1 MNLEHVSAEIQTDQP
16 KRYRTGKDK
25 STRSAPDRSNFDR
38 NPFTFNPLIDRILL
52 KINAQDLLAA
62 EHVRAYL
69 LDQHRRNC
77 RPNTIRSNGA
87 NVTSFL
93 IFLKDSSIDQLQAIT
108 REHVASFVEREQD
121 RGLSPNT
128 VSTQLRCL
136 YAFINFLIDRDVLHP
151 DLLKR
156 KLRIKVPDALPRA
169 IDPVDIKQLLAVVK
183 KPRDR
188 ALVLTLL
195 RTGMRI
201 GELLSTRVEDLN
213 LREHFIQIIEAQ
225 KNRVGR
231 IVYLSDDARRA
242 LKEMAEH
249 QEKTKRFHLLRQLRS
264 PLELCGCP
272 SEVQRLSAKIRTGPQ
287 GIYPTLPAAH
297 LCHRTAQRRDAA
309 AVPAGAS
316 GAQLHRN
323 DPPLCPAD
331 RQHAPGTILQSHG
344 HHRKG
349 RTPWTLPTRL
359 STTVGS

>member
-1 MNLEHVSAEIQTDQP
+1 MNLEPVSAEIQIDQP
-16 KRYRTGKDK
+16 KRFRTGKDK

-52 KINAQDLLAA
+52 KINAQDLLVA

-87 NVTSFL
+87 SVTSFL

-242 LKEMAEH
+242 LK
-249 QEKTKRFHLLRQLRS
+249 KWLNTRRRQSDFIFYGNCGR
-264 PLELCGCP
+264 PL
-272 SEVQRLSAKIRTGPQ
+272 S
-287 GIYPTLPAAH
+287 Y
-297 LCHRTAQRRDAA
+297 AA
-309 AVPAGAS
+309 ARLRFNAYLQKSGLVHKGYTLHCLRHTFATELLNAGM
-316 GAQLHRN
+316 
-323 DPPLCPAD
+323 PLQC
-331 RQHAPGTILQSHG
+331 LQELLGHSCIEMTRRYARLTDNTRREQYYKAMAIIEKGELHG
-344 HHRKG
+344 HYQLDYQ
-349 RTPWTLPTRL
+349 LP
-359 STTVGS
+359 

>member
-16 KRYRTGKDK
+16 KRYRSGEGK

-38 NPFTFNPLIDRILL
+38 NPFTFNPLIDRILR

-62 EHVRAYL
+62 EYVEAYL

-93 IFLKDSSIDQLQAIT
+93 IFLKDSDIDQLQAIT

-242 LKEMAEH
+242 LK
-249 QEKTKRFHLLRQLRS
+249 KWLNTRRRQSEFIFYGNCGR
-264 PLELCGCP
+264 PL
-272 SEVQRLSAKIRTGPQ
+272 S
-287 GIYPTLPAAH
+287 Y
-297 LCHRTAQRRDAA
+297 AA
-309 AVPAGAS
+309 ARLRFKLTLQKTGLAHKGYTLHCLRHTFATELLNAGM
-316 GAQLHRN
+316 
-323 DPPLCPAD
+323 PLQC
-331 RQHAPGTILQSHG
+331 LQELLGHSCIEMTRRYARLTDNTRREQYYKAMAIIEKGELHG
-344 HHRKG
+344 HYQLDYQ
-349 RTPWTLPTRL
+349 LP
-359 STTVGS
+359 